1 MNAEY
6 VRQHLDSSIVGLI
19 KTTPSD
25 ALLNMVLKQVASS
38 VGKVLVGVGA
48 LLLVVDLLLF
58 TVHLRG
64 SPLIHPFIWVATI
77 IVTVVSLRDFPKTL
91 WLLALIVL
99 GYLSGGIGGT
109 LILLGALIALIGSYI

>member
-1 MNAEY
+1 MA
-6 VRQHLDSSIVGLI
+6 I
-19 KTTPSD
+19 
-25 ALLNMVLKQVASS
+25 KQVAFS

-58 TVHLRG
+58 TLHLKG
-64 SPLIHPFIWVATI
+64 SPLVHPLIWIATI
-77 IVTVVSLRDFPKTL
+77 VITIASFKSFPKTL

-109 LILLGALIALIGSYI
+109 LILLGALIALIGSYL

>member
-1 MNAEY
+1 MHYKKMA
-6 VRQHLDSSIVGLI
+6 I
-19 KTTPSD
+19 
-25 ALLNMVLKQVASS
+25 KQVAFS

-58 TVHLRG
+58 TLHLKG
-64 SPLIHPFIWVATI
+64 SPLVHLLIWIATI
-77 IVTVVSLRDFPKTL
+77 VITIASFKSFPKTL

-109 LILLGALIALIGSYI
+109 LILLGALIALIGSYL